1 MKVGL
6 KETLIL
12 LSKGYTKKEI
22 EALADIDAEVE
33 KEAKAEPAPEPAP
46 EPAAD
51 PITEQEED
59 EPDYKKLYE
68 ELKQKNENDQEEL
81 KKKDETIKKIQQ
93 DNVNKNILPDIEQNN
108 IDNMNSLKEALRSF
122 Y

>member
-6 KETLIL
+6 KETLTL

-33 KEAKAEPAPEPAP
+33 KEAEAEPAPEPAA
-46 EPAAD
+46 EPV
-51 PITEQEED
+51 TEHAEA

-93 DNVNKNILPDIEQNN
+93 DNVNTNILPDIEQNN

>member
-33 KEAKAEPAPEPAP
+33 KEAEAEPAP

-51 PITEQEED
+51 PITEQAEA